1 MFRQGEIPELIDD
14 QQINPGHDIEHFVQA
29 AGDLS
34 GCQFLRQLLGGVEQ
48 HALAGLRG
56 LQPQADGKMCFADPR
71 SSDEQY
77 ILCRVHELQRGQ
89 LPDQLLVDLRLE
101 GEVKLLQAL
110 DLREA
115 RTLGLRID

>member
-1 MFRQGEIPELIDD
+1 MARCVLPT
-14 QQINPGHDIEHFVQA
+14 PGD
-29 AGDLS
+29 
-34 GCQFLRQLLGGVEQ
+34 
-48 HALAGLRG
+48 
-56 LQPQADGKMCFADPR
+56 
-71 SSDEQY
+71 SDEQY